1 MDRAGKKEL
10 IDSLRASLTD
20 TGTIVVAHYTGMTVA
35 HMNDFRARVKA
46 AGGSVKVTKNRLAK
60 LSLKDTDAAGIIDLF
75 SESFDTCDIE
85 DVLAHRSADDHELVV
100 DLGVIDG
107 NPCGRHRILR
117 VGDDCRPLEE
127 FDDACSVRIFQC
139 QLRQPVFG
147 YLDRSARFFHA
158 FAEFGHVGNRH
169 AGVVG
174 DDDRTCVFQR
184 GMKLIDE
191 LFFSSSIH

>member
-75 SESFDTCDIE
+75 KGPTVVAFSKDPVTAAKIAVQYAKINDKLVIVGGTMGKT
-85 DVLAHRSADDHELVV
+85 VLDPAAVKALADLPSLDEL
-100 DLGVIDG
+100 
-107 NPCGRHRILR
+107 R
-117 VGDDCRPLEE
+117 
-127 FDDACSVRIFQC
+127 A
-139 QLRQPVFG
+139 
-147 YLDRSARFFHA
+147 
-158 FAEFGHVGNRH
+158 
-169 AGVVG
+169 
-174 DDDRTCVFQR
+174 
-184 GMKLIDE
+184 KLIGLLNAPATKIARTIAE
-191 LFFSSSIH
+191 PGAQLARVIQAKAAKTEEAA